1 MYPNP
6 DLRISN
12 LDASIEGSMP
22 NTMKIQIEG
31 MHCDAC
37 VMRVR
42 KFLSKIPDARV
53 KDVSVGAAEVEIT
66 PERRNE
72 ALQAIEKAG
81 YLPHIAA

>member
-1 MYPNP
+1 
-6 DLRISN
+6 
-12 LDASIEGSMP
+12 
-22 NTMKIQIEG
+22 MKIQIEG

-42 KFLSKIPDARV
+42 KFLMKLPGV
-53 KDVSVGAAEVEIT
+53 KVNDVSMGSAEVEIS

-81 YLPHIAA
+81 YLPHISA